1 MGSILKKSEAESI
14 ARNIMAILSRTGN
27 EWRTL
32 SWEEYVDERKK
43 DHATDKGGGFRD
55 YLEKPY
61 FEQVAG
67 FCSSPSSAEQFCKGW
82 GK

>member
-1 MGSILKKSEAESI
+1 MGSVLRKSEAESI
-14 ARNIMAILSRTGN
+14 ARNIMVIPSRTGD

-32 SWEEYVDERKK
+32 SWEEYVEERKK

-61 FEQVAG
+61 FDQVINY
-67 FCSSPSSAEQFCKGW
+67 CSSSDKAELFCKGW